1 MSAQFF
7 LHLGFLL
14 SAVLV
19 TFAWT
24 KNPSLSAYTLQLIAI
39 LIISYFLNHFFKG
52 KKLRLTMAI
61 DGLIFSLVTLLL
73 VSQTGGLSSPLF
85 FLIFILLFGLS
96 LLFDPLIT
104 LAFALSLCFFF
115 YRQVVNLNTLLQ
127 VIGLLLITPLALF
140 FGRQYLKVLE
150 EQEKIKILSFK
161 KQALE
166 KEVGQQEE
174 DTLLWIS
181 LSFREHVIKILDTSS
196 NLLSDVGRLTLVQK
210 EDLQK
215 IHESAK
221 RLLKLGEKLKE
232 KIEGDTE

>member
-7 LHLGFLL
+7 LHLVFLL

-24 KNPSLSAYTLQLIAI
+24 RSALSVYTLQLIAV
-39 LIISYFLNHFFKG
+39 LIISYFLNHFFSG
-52 KKLRLTMAI
+52 KKLHLTLAI

-85 FLIFILLFGLS
+85 FLLYILLFGLS
-96 LLFDPLIT
+96 LLFDPAVT
-104 LAFALSLCFFF
+104 LAFALILCFFF
-115 YRQVVNLNTLLQ
+115 YREVRDLNSLLQ

-140 FGRQYLKVLE
+140 FGKQYLKVLE
-150 EQEKIKILSFK
+150 SEEKIKILRQETGK
-161 KQALE
+161 LAR
-166 KEVGQQEE
+166 EVGQQEE

-181 LSFREHVIKILDTSS
+181 LSFREHVLKILDTSS

-210 EDLQK
+210 EGLEK
-215 IHESAK
+215 IHENAK

-232 KIEGDTE
+232 KIEG

>member
-1 MSAQFF
+1 MSAQF
-7 LHLGFLL
+7 LTHLLFLL
-14 SAVLV
+14 SAVFL

-24 KNPSLSAYTLQLIAI
+24 QSPILQAFTLQLIAI
-39 LIISYFLNHFFKG
+39 LVIFYFLNHLFAA

-61 DGLIFSLVTLLL
+61 DGLILSLVTLLL

-85 FLIFILLFGLS
+85 FLIYILLFGLS
-96 LLFDPLIT
+96 LLFDPLVT
-104 LAFALSLCFFF
+104 LIFALALCFFF
-115 YRQVVNLNTLLQ
+115 YQQVVNLNAFLQ

-150 EQEKIKILSFK
+150 EKELIKILSLK
-161 KQALE
+161 KQSLE

-181 LSFREHVIKILDTSS
+181 LTFKEHVLKILDTSS
-196 NLLSDVGRLTLVQK
+196 NLLADVGRLSQFQK
-210 EDLQK
+210 ENLQK

-221 RLLKLGEKLKE
+221 RLLKLGERLKE
-232 KIEGDTE
+232 KIEG

>member
-7 LHLGFLL
+7 TYLGFLL

-19 TFAWT
+19 TFAWIQ
-24 KNPSLSAYTLQLIAI
+24 NPKLSAYTLQLIAV
-39 LIISYFLNHFFKG
+39 LIISYFLNHFFAG
-52 KKLRLTMAI
+52 KKLRLTLAI
-61 DGLIFSLVTLLL
+61 DGLILALVTLLL

-85 FLIFILLFGLS
+85 FLLYILLFGLS

-104 LAFALSLCFFF
+104 LVFALALCFLF
-115 YRQVVNLNTLLQ
+115 YHQVTNLNTLLQ

-150 EQEKIKILSFK
+150 EEEKIKIL
-161 KQALE
+161 E
-166 KEVGQQEE
+166 REVGQQEQ

-181 LSFREHVIKILDTSS
+181 LSFREHVLKILDTSS
-196 NLLSDVGRLTLVQK
+196 NLLCDVGRLSLVQK
-210 EDLQK
+210 EGLEK

-232 KIEGDTE
+232 KIEG